1 LIYIEDGSLASRYG
15 FFYRDKDL
23 LESVLKLIK
32 SKVQDESYRYI
43 KIKELKA
50 KINST
55 EMNEKVDKFV

>member
-15 FFYRDKDL
+15 LFYIDKNL